1 MGRDIHLCVEKRRC
15 KKGWLK
21 YYKPTPNYKEY
32 EKAFTPVGPD
42 SEWESC
48 AISFFRPWG
57 ERYYGMFDKLMNL
70 KREFGLPKDVHIRT
84 FYESVLRV
92 VPDLIYNDD
101 DFETIS
107 ESAANDLIISGWS
120 KEITHPNAPA
130 GDKFITHPDY
140 HSAKWCSCKEL
151 EDAVKEVFF
160 EDEIGEYIDD
170 SNEWFALIGYMKGL
184 EMAGYETRC
193 VFGFDN

>member
-21 YYKPTPNYKEY
+21 YNKPTPNYKEY

-57 ERYYGMFDKLMNL
+57 ERYYSMFDKLMNL

-84 FYESVLRV
+84 FCESALRV

-140 HSAKWCSCKEL
+140 HSAK
-151 EDAVKEVFF
+151 F
-160 EDEIGEYIDD
+160 GEYIDD

-193 VFGFDN
+193 VFWFDN